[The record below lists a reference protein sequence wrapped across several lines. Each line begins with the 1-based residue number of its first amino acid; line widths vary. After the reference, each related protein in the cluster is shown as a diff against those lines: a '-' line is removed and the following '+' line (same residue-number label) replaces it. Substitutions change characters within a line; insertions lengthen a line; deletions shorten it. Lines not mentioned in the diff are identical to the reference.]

1 MPGPWFFIAHLG
13 SFAHGSSG
21 YVVHTRT
28 FVNKTTDLADFFFLQ
43 EYSLADVLYVKS
55 SRDSITHEIYRKTS
69 CPAKCKPWIP
79 SILWVILS

>member
-28 FVNKTTDLADFFFLQ
+28 FVNKTTDLADFFFAGIF
-43 EYSLADVLYVKS
+43 SGRCVV
-55 SRDSITHEIYRKTS
+55 
-69 CPAKCKPWIP
+69 C
-79 SILWVILS
+79 